1 MKQQFIVLIFFT
13 LSFSII
19 YSQNIGI
26 GIATPTRARLEL
38 NGAVDAT
45 SAIFGG
51 ESTGIS
57 LQRNWPA
64 VGFNTYWNAGDKKI
78 ANGYAAKLMVDPT
91 QGYLYLDMYPYG
103 TANTLPQIS
112 YRALSVSR
120 LGNVGIGNV
129 IAHAPLQFPNVGNRK
144 IVLWET
150 GNDENQYYGF
160 GIEGGT
166 LRYNVDGPA
175 STHKFYAGNGANA
188 STLLMSIQGNRKVLV
203 GGQFSGSRLGINAY
217 DPMYTL
223 EVVQTGNTGMA
234 LINPDWGFR
243 FWELRSEKYN
253 SDAGNPHT
261 CLGLFYN
268 GRANPIMGWF
278 NPDDGS
284 YTDNSDKRLK
294 RNIKPLEA
302 VLPRLMQLK
311 PARYEMI
318 TNHKSSPNFIGLV
331 AQEAKMLFPEI
342 VDVRFAKVDSLNTI
356 PDFHGMRYGKLSV
369 IAIKAIQEQQVIITE
384 QQKQINELKI
394 LVQQLAAAV
403 K

>member
-1 MKQQFIVLIFFT
+1 MVRIFLFVIMCPVVA
-13 LSFSII
+13 F
-19 YSQNIGI
+19 SQNVGI
-26 GIATPTRARLEL
+26 GISTPTRAKLEVQ
-38 NGAVDAT
+38 GAVDAT
-45 SAIFGG
+45 TAIFGG
-51 ESTGIS
+51 EGTGVS
-57 LQRNWPA
+57 LQRGWPG

-78 ANGYAAKLMVDPT
+78 AAGYGAKV
-91 QGYLYLDMYPYG
+91 YLDPGIGYMYFDMHSYG
-103 TANTLPQIS
+103 AANAITAGS
-112 YRALSVSR
+112 YRAFTLSS

-129 IAHAPLQFPNVGNRK
+129 LPHAPLQFPNVGNRK

-150 GNDENQYYGF
+150 ANNENQYYGF

-166 LRYNVDGPA
+166 LRYNVDGTG
-175 STHKFYAGNGANA
+175 SVHKFYAGNGPGAA
-188 STLLMSIQGNRKVLV
+188 TLLMTIQGNKKVLI

-253 SDAGNPHT
+253 SDAGNPQT
-261 CLGLFYN
+261 CLALFYN

-294 RNIKPLEA
+294 KNIKPLET

-311 PARYEMI
+311 PSRYQMI
-318 TNHKSSPNFIGLV
+318 TNNPTSPEFIGLV
-331 AQEAKMLFPEI
+331 AQEAKLLFPEI
-342 VDVRFAKVDSLNTI
+342 VDVRVAEVDSANSI
-356 PDFHGMRYGKLSV
+356 ADFHGLRYGKLSV
-369 IAIKAIQEQQVIITE
+369 VAIKAIQEQQQLISDLQQRVSLLEE
-384 QQKQINELKI
+384 QNKV
-394 LVQQLAAAV
+394 LVQMLY
-403 K
+403 KN